1 MNLCNTIADILKH
14 VSMILYTN
22 IYFYDQIRD
31 HVNETSF
38 YIQFKYYFRPPTF
51 MFIIY
56 QRTF

>member
-22 IYFYDQIRD
+22 IYFYDQIRE
-31 HVNETSF
+31 HVKETSF
-38 YIQFKYYFRPPTF
+38 YIQLKYYFRPPTF
-51 MFIIY
+51 MLIIY